1 MIKNVI
7 EKAALVA
14 VFLCLFGCASV
25 FDLPIQSSNSLSAP
39 VLPRIQ
45 DASLPLVPVL
55 PVPKKQRYLIE
66 LNLFNTLAEVKSVC
80 GIVYAMACA
89 KPRFTP
95 CPIYAHSADFD
106 RFIVH
111 EIRHC
116 TNGYW
121 HKKLKE
127 IK

>member
-1 MIKNVI
+1 MITKVVG
-7 EKAALVA
+7 KAALVA
-14 VFLCLFGCASV
+14 VFLCLFGCAST
-25 FDLPIQSSNSLSAP
+25 FDS
-39 VLPRIQ
+39 RIQ
-45 DASLPLVPVL
+45 DASLPAVPVL
-55 PVPKKQRYLIE
+55 PVPKNQRYLIE
-66 LNLFNTLAEVKSVC
+66 LNLFNTLAEVRHLC
-80 GIVYAMACA
+80 GISYAMACT
-89 KPRFTP
+89 KPFSSP
-95 CPIYAHSADFD
+95 CSIYAHSADFD